1 MAKVPDHSAV
11 TPVRRMSVAR
21 GTLRLRPGTCAT
33 LAKEGAE
40 LLATG
45 KVAGILAAKRAGTA
59 VPTALGVHLTDAFCD
74 LSVEDA
80 QVVCTMT
87 VQAVARQTLE
97 AHALAGCAA
106 GLLAL
111 WDAAKSLEQDE
122 AGNFPAARIVELT
135 VVQNVV
141 A

>member
-1 MAKVPDHSAV
+1 MAKVPDHTAA

-21 GTLRLRPGTCAT
+21 GTLRLRPATCKS
-33 LAKEGAE
+33 LAGDGAE

-45 KVAGILAAKRAGTA
+45 KVAGILAAKRAGLD
-59 VPTALGVHLTDAFCD
+59 VPTSLPVHLTDAFCD

-106 GLLAL
+106 ALLAV
-111 WDAAKSLEQDE
+111 WDAARAMEQADD
-122 AGNFPAARIVELT
+122 GGFPEARIVDLG

>member
-1 MAKVPDHSAV
+1 MAKVPDHSGV
-11 TPVRRMSVAR
+11 VPVRRMSVAR
-21 GTLRLRPGTCAT
+21 ASLRLTRATCT
-33 LAKEGAE
+33 SLLAEGAE
-40 LLATG
+40 LLTTA
-45 KVAGILAAKRAGTA
+45 KVAAILAAKRAGTD

-97 AHALAGCAA
+97 AHALAGCSAA
-106 GLLAL
+106 LLAL
-111 WDAAKSLEQDE
+111 WDAAKAMEQGPD
-122 AGNFPAARIVELT
+122 GNFAVAKVVDLG

-141 A
+141 L

>member
-11 TPVRRMSVAR
+11 TPLKRMCVAR
-21 GTLRLRPGTCAT
+21 GTLALKGTT
-33 LAKEGAE
+33 LQSLSAEGAE
-40 LLATG
+40 LLATA
-45 KVAGILAAKRAGTA
+45 KVAAILAAKRAGTD

-74 LSVEDA
+74 LSVEPE

-97 AHALAGCAA
+97 AHALAGGSAA
-106 GLLAL
+106 LLAL
-111 WDAAKSLEQDE
+111 WDACKAMEQD
-122 AGNFPAARIVELT
+122 GDGQFPTARVTALG

-141 A
+141 L

>member
-11 TPVRRMSVAR
+11 APLKRMSVAR
-21 GTLRLRPGTCAT
+21 GSLALKAATCKSLST
-33 LAKEGAE
+33 EGAE

-45 KVAGILAAKRAGTA
+45 KVAGILAAKRAGTD

-74 LSVEDA
+74 LSVEDG

-106 GLLAL
+106 ALLAL
-111 WDAAKSLEQDE
+111 WDTVKAMEQGPD
-122 AGNFPAARIVELT
+122 GNFATAKVVDLG

-141 A
+141 L

>member
-11 TPVRRMSVAR
+11 APVRRMAVAR
-21 GTLRLRPGTCAT
+21 GMLRLRAATCKA
-33 LAKEGAE
+33 LSGDGAE
-40 LLATG
+40 LLVTG
-45 KVAGILAAKRAGTA
+45 KVAGILAAKRAGND

-106 GLLAL
+106 ALLAV
-111 WDAAKSLEQDE
+111 WDAAKAMEQDE
-122 AGNFPAARIVELT
+122 AGNFPAARIVELG